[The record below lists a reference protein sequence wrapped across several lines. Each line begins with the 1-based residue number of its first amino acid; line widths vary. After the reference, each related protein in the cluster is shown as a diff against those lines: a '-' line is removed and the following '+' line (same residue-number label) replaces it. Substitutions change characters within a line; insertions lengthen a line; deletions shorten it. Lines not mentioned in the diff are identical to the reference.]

1 MAVQL
6 RIGFFFYLCYL
17 AFVVVSQGGGVSAF
31 LQNGIPSIP
40 TKARLH
46 VPHTDLSEGSVETS
60 IVCSLLGHTKAAAAT
75 SFLTMLAILSTAA
88 LVPTASQAAPW
99 SPAPQV
105 SEPLVQVLVQFEEKQ
120 RPWQEAVPDP
130 SAATLYVTA
139 ETPEEGPGGRPG
151 RAVAGAKVPLARL
164 RPPVLLQLFEENLL
178 VPPAEWGAAGDLWV
192 EARVCPRPAPPR
204 GADCAP
210 SHAGR
215 GLAKYVD
222 FMEGIDPLRAPASV
236 VLKEQ

>member
-1 MAVQL
+1 
-6 RIGFFFYLCYL
+6 
-17 AFVVVSQGGGVSAF
+17 
-31 LQNGIPSIP
+31 
-40 TKARLH
+40 
-46 VPHTDLSEGSVETS
+46 
-60 IVCSLLGHTKAAAAT
+60 
-75 SFLTMLAILSTAA
+75 MLAILSTAA

-139 ETPEEGPGGRPG
+139 ETPEEGPGGRPGRAVAGAKSETPEEGPGGRPG